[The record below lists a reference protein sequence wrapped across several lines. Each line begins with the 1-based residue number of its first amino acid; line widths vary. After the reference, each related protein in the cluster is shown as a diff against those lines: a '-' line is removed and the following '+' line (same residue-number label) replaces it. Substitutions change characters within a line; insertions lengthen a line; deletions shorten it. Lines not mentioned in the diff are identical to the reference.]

1 MKATAKRVAKRPTTV
16 ADYIQAAPKEARS
29 KLRQMRACVRAAAPR
44 ATEAIKWRMPA
55 YSYRRILVIF
65 AAFKQ
70 HIGFFPTASVTKAF
84 AGELAGYH
92 TGKGSIQF
100 PLDKPLP
107 LALIRRMTAL
117 RVQQSK
123 IEDVKWISHGRKRTP

>member
-1 MKATAKRVAKRPTTV
+1 MRTDENKRLMATPP
-16 ADYIQAAPKEARS
+16 Q
-29 KLRQMRACVRAAAPR
+29 RAA
-44 ATEAIKWRMPA
+44 
-55 YSYRRILVIF
+55 RRPF
-65 AAFKQ
+65 AR
-70 HIGFFPTASVTKAF
+70 
-84 AGELAGYH
+84 ELAGYH

-117 RVQQSK
+117 RVKQSK

>member
-1 MKATAKRVAKRPTTV
+1 MKATAKRSAKRPATV
-16 ADYIQAAPKEARS
+16 AEYIQAAPQEAHS
-29 KLRQMRACVRAAAPR
+29 KLRQMRACVRAAAPG
-44 ATEAIKWRMPA
+44 ATEAVKWRMPA
-55 YSYRRILVIF
+55 FSYRRILVMF
-65 AAFKQ
+65 ATFKR

-84 AGELAGYH
+84 ARELAGYH

-117 RVQQSK
+117 RVKQSK
-123 IEDVKWISHGRKRTP
+123 LDDVKWITHGRKRTP